1 MIFGIHTAMAMKIT
15 LLRDM
20 TPCIV
25 VEASRRRGWPY
36 CFHRQIRVDTLI
48 IEVGGSSEMSVRL
61 CQTTGRHTPED
72 SSLIRYI

>member
-1 MIFGIHTAMAMKIT
+1 
-15 LLRDM
+15 M

-25 VEASRRRGWPY
+25 EEASRRCGWPY

-61 CQTTGRHTPED
+61 CQTTRRHTPED